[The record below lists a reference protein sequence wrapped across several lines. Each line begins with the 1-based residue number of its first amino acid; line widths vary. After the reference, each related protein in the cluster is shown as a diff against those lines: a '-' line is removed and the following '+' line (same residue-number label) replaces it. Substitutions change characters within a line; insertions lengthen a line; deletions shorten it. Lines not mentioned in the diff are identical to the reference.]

1 MHSQDKG
8 ENMKGIFEMITGS
21 GGGVGEKAIVSIGIP
36 LKAGGHDVMCPVSK
50 TCTSYGALKIEV
62 QAIKDELD
70 VLLER
75 AKKSFEVSATEDA
88 LVLTPDMSP
97 EEIWS
102 VLSGLSK
109 EDLFVQSFNSLD
121 EEKRRA
127 VAEHVLTQ
135 CNVFSGMPAV
145 FSSRYNTETGLL
157 E

>member
-1 MHSQDKG
+1 
-8 ENMKGIFEMITGS
+8 
-21 GGGVGEKAIVSIGIP
+21 
-36 LKAGGHDVMCPVSK
+36 MCPVSK

-70 VLLER
+70 MLLEK
-75 AKKSFEVSATEDA
+75 AKKSFEISTTENA
-88 LVLTPDMSP
+88 LALTPDMSP

-121 EEKRRA
+121 EGTRRA

-135 CNVFSGMPAV
+135 CNVFSGMPSV
-145 FSSRYNTETGLL
+145 FSSRYNSETGIM